1 MWQDLSSWNVEFSTI
16 FPQFTLTAIN
26 RLERTFLHH
35 IHWDLYI
42 SGSTYAKYYFALRSM
57 TEKKNFR
64 RRYNYMMQVNAPG
77 AKRLEERTVQIKN
90 ELYSRSL

>member
-1 MWQDLSSWNVEFSTI
+1 M
-16 FPQFTLTAIN
+16 
-26 RLERTFLHH
+26 
-35 IHWDLYI
+35 
-42 SGSTYAKYYFALRSM
+42 YAKYNFALRSM

-77 AKRLEERTVQIKN
+77 AKRLEERTVRVKN